1 MKHFHPPGRSKG
13 PTAFVCPTLRIP
25 GCCRGRWRR
34 FGHREQLR
42 KRAWDPICFQVPI
55 SCKKIRLHFVGILF
69 FPVSFIPGRSKLR
82 NDLELLSFQSPGERM
97 NAMVFFVEL
106 LQCIFGLRRFGATC
120 LVASGMIFSSG
131 MQSLPSGRP
140 SELDGTQ
147 FNFQVRSVF
156 GDFKLTRW
164 AGLQLLEST

>member
-1 MKHFHPPGRSKG
+1 
-13 PTAFVCPTLRIP
+13 
-25 GCCRGRWRR
+25 
-34 FGHREQLR
+34 
-42 KRAWDPICFQVPI
+42 
-55 SCKKIRLHFVGILF
+55 
-69 FPVSFIPGRSKLR
+69 
-82 NDLELLSFQSPGERM
+82 M

-106 LQCIFGLRRFGATC
+106 LQCIFGVRRFGATC

-131 MQSLPSGRP
+131 MISLPSGRP

-147 FNFQVRSVF
+147 FYFQVWSVF

>member
-13 PTAFVCPTLRIP
+13 PTAVSVPLRIP

-42 KRAWDPICFQVPI
+42 KRAWDPICFLVPI

-69 FPVSFIPGRSKLR
+69 FSCEFYPRPKQASHWSAAAQFSKPRRKNECNVL
-82 NDLELLSFQSPGERM
+82 
-97 NAMVFFVEL
+97 FFVEL
-106 LQCIFGLRRFGATC
+106 LQCRFGLRRFGVTC

-131 MQSLPSGRP
+131 MQSLSSGRP

-147 FNFQVRSVF
+147 FYFQVWSVF